1 MKTKLFIN
9 LGIAACVALSSCSKE
24 EGSAGGDSGSASGG
38 PGIGFE
44 GGSPLQTD
52 LPKAVIEGSPR
63 PKGVDNVAPETK
75 AFPKFLVPEDAVLL
89 SKGKAVTSSDDF
101 PIIGEVEM
109 ITDGDKEAGEGYF
122 VELLDGLQWVQIDLG
137 KSTPIYAI
145 IAWHFHSQKRIYHD
159 VIIQVS
165 NDPEFNE
172 GVTTLYNNDND
183 NSAELGKG
191 SDQPYYETRFGLLV
205 NGDATEA
212 QYVRLYSKGNTTNE
226 LNHYIEVEVWGKG
239 E

>member
-1 MKTKLFIN
+1 MKTKLFIS

-24 EGSAGGDSGSASGG
+24 EGAAGGGSGSASGG
-38 PGIGFE
+38 PGAGFE
-44 GGSPLQTD
+44 GGSPLQPE

-63 PKGVDNVAPETK
+63 PKGVENVAPETK
-75 AFPKFLVPEDAVLL
+75 AFPKFLVPEDAAIV
-89 SKGKAVTSSDDF
+89 SVGKPVTSSDDF

-122 VELLDGLQWVQIDLG
+122 VELLDGKQWVQIDLE
-137 KSTPIYAI
+137 KSVPIYAI
-145 IAWHFHSQKRIYHD
+145 IVWHFHSQKRVYHD
-159 VIIQVS
+159 VIVQVS
-165 NDPEFNE
+165 NDPEFKE

-183 NSAELGKG
+183 NSSELGKG
-191 SDQPYYETRFGLLV
+191 SDQPYYETNFGLLV
-205 NGDATEA
+205 NGNGTEA
-212 QYVRLYSKGNTTNE
+212 RFVRLYSKGNTTNE